1 MSIDW
6 TKDIEML
13 GISGHD
19 VLFEVAEISEEDGF
33 VSVNLCYAGNTIHTV
48 NADFYDT
55 ICVDYYT
62 GKPLNYFL
70 DPDKFTVVNVN
81 DEGI

>member
-19 VLFEVAEISEEDGF
+19 VLFEVSEVSEEDGF
-33 VSVNLCYAGNTIHTV
+33 VSIDICYSANTNHSSS
-48 NADFYDT
+48 ADFYDT
-55 ICVDYYT
+55 ICVDYHT

-70 DPDKFTVVNVN
+70 DPNKFTVVNVN

>member
-6 TKDIEML
+6 TKDVEML
-13 GISGHD
+13 GISGED
-19 VLFEVAEISEEDGF
+19 VLFEVDEVSEEDGY
-33 VSVNLCYAGNTIHTV
+33 VAVNMSYAGNTKHTV

-55 ICVDYYT
+55 ICVDYHT

-70 DPDKFTVVNVN
+70 DPSVFTVVNV
-81 DEGI
+81 